1 MTPPMA
7 DRVRSML
14 VSAGLTT
21 AFTCHSFFWDDSGNK
36 SEAFMVFKPAGGGIL
51 RQDEGGTYMVQLD
64 VISAINED
72 RKANTAAMSII
83 DYVQANPIAD
93 PCIGYIESYGM
104 PQPMLTAEG
113 RAVFSLRFRCVYGE

>member
-14 VSAGLTT
+14 VSAGLT
-21 AFTCHSFFWDDSGNK
+21 AGFTCQSFFWDDSGNK
-36 SEAFMVFKPAGGGIL
+36 AEAFMVFKPASGGIL

-64 VISAINED
+64 VIGAINKD
-72 RKANTAAMSII
+72 RDTHTAAMRII
-83 DYVQANPIAD
+83 DYVQDHPIAD
-93 PCIGYIESYGM
+93 TCIGYIESYGM

-113 RAVFSLRFRCVYGE
+113 RAVFPLRFRCVYGE